1 LLLAASIGDD
11 QVAVPFA
18 DETVRSWWC
27 CEKRLMNWVVVDH
40 VSVAVLCACQF
51 ETGVRMNL
59 HTLTI
64 PPQLHTRGEKEK
76 RKIELLDYT
85 SDFVARKE
93 KKRVIFTAFCKRE
106 SAQKK
111 GHESDSVAA
120 RAWHLWRRLQARE
133 KRAIKKRRDLTML
146 RQLNESW
153 RRDSKLKNLN
163 SSSSY

>member
-85 SDFVARKE
+85 SDFVAREKVLYSRLLMTSEKE
-93 KKRVIFTAFCKRE
+93 SEQEA
-106 SAQKK
+106 
-111 GHESDSVAA
+111 
-120 RAWHLWRRLQARE
+120 
-133 KRAIKKRRDLTML
+133 
-146 RQLNESW
+146 
-153 RRDSKLKNLN
+153 
-163 SSSSY
+163 